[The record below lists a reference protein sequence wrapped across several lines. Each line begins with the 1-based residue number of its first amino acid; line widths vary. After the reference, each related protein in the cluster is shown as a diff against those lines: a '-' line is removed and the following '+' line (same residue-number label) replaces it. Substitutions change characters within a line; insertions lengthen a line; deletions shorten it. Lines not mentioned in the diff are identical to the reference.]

1 MAVFS
6 FGKKRKIKRKVIK
19 ARSKKPP
26 AALLK
31 RCRKLHIKTTVKHGR
46 KRMYK
51 KVSVL
56 KKLVA
61 KKMRKIKRSKRSKKS
76 KRSGTRKHIRRTVR
90 FSGFG
95 DAAPFSN
102 PGNFGYNQPVVQNQ
116 GILNQSSSIVT
127 EANNI
132 NRPAGLGLPGE
143 FVPTYGVYR
152 PFFGEQVPAV
162 IGPNSIGFM
171 GQPDGSMFAVGSPF
185 VSYKKPAF
193 GRRKRGRKVKN

>member
-1 MAVFS
+1 MPVFL
-6 FGKKRKIKRKVIK
+6 FGKKRRAVKKS
-19 ARSKKPP
+19 RSKKPP

-31 RCRKLHIKTTVKHGR
+31 KCKKYHIKTTVKRGR

-56 KKLVA
+56 KKLLA
-61 KKMRKIKRSKRSKKS
+61 KKMKKMRKARKMHTHRKS
-76 KRSGTRKHIRRTVR
+76 KRRHVRRTVR

-95 DAAPFSN
+95 DAAPFGN
-102 PGNFGYNQPVVQNQ
+102 PKDFGYNQPVVQNQ

-127 EANNI
+127 DANNI

-143 FVPTYGVYR
+143 FIPTYGVYR

-185 VSYKKPAF
+185 VSYKTPASF
-193 GRRKRGRKVKN
+193 GRRRKNKNKGRY

>member
-6 FGKKRKIKRKVIK
+6 FGKKRKIKRKVKK

-31 RCRKLHIKTTVKHGR
+31 RCRKLHIKTTIKRGR

-51 KVSVL
+51 KISVL

-61 KKMRKIKRSKRSKKS
+61 KKMRKIKRSKRSK
-76 KRSGTRKHIRRTVR
+76 RSGTRKRVRRTVR

-95 DAAPFSN
+95 DAAPFGN
-102 PGNFGYNQPVVQNQ
+102 PGNFGYDQPVIQNQ
-116 GILNQSSSIVT
+116 GILNQSNSIVT

-162 IGPNSIGFM
+162 VGPNSIGFM
-171 GQPDGSMFAVGSPF
+171 GQPDGSMFAVGAPF
-185 VSYKKPAF
+185 ASYKKPAF
-193 GRRKRGRKVKN
+193 GRRRKV